1 MALHRFFCE
10 GPLLAASGALPFSA
24 ADVHHIRDVLRLAP
38 GDEVV
43 CVGVDGIA
51 TRVRLTRVAETIEC
65 TTLEELPP
73 VRLPRVTLLQGVGKG
88 EKMDAVVRQCTEV
101 GVERVVP
108 LMTSR
113 AVVRLDARKADP
125 RRERWQRIAAEA
137 AKQAQRDAV
146 PQVAPVTMLG
156 DVAAQLTRHALVLV
170 CWEDADAVG
179 VRAAI
184 ARHAPAPGASVAV
197 VVGPE
202 GGLSAE
208 EVAVLVDAGAV
219 PVSLGPTV
227 LRTETAGVVASALVI
242 HELGGLGGEPRA

>member
-10 GPLLAASGALPFSA
+10 GPLPAESGTLSLSA
-24 ADVHHIRDVLRLAP
+24 ADIHHVRDVLRLAP

-43 CVGVDGIA
+43 CVGADGIA
-51 TRVRLTRVAETIEC
+51 ARVRLTLVAETIEG
-65 TTLEELPP
+65 TVLGELPP
-73 VRLPRVTLLQGVGKG
+73 ARLPRVTLVQGVGKG
-88 EKMDAVVRQCTEV
+88 EKMDAVVRQCTEI
-101 GVERVVP
+101 GVERIVP
-108 LMTSR
+108 LTSSR
-113 AVVRLDARKADP
+113 TVVRLDARKAEA

-146 PQVAPVTMLG
+146 PEVAAVSTLA
-156 DVAAQLTRHALVLV
+156 DVAAELGRHALALV
-170 CWEDADAVG
+170 CWEDAEAEG

-208 EVAVLVDAGAV
+208 EVDALIDAGAV
-219 PVSLGPTV
+219 PVSLGPTI